1 MDCDY
6 LILDF
11 EVWGVDSHVVGAV
24 TEEVSDVV
32 GGSGDG
38 SGSRGGGDSLGC
50 GSGGRGDD
58 DGGGGRHTDTPDHTA
73 ARVGGLTTSA

>member
-38 SGSRGGGDSLGC
+38 PGSRSWGRGSGDDPGG
-50 GSGGRGDD
+50 GSGGRASPG
-58 DGGGGRHTDTPDHTA
+58 
-73 ARVGGLTTSA
+73 